1 MRILSVRILTNK
13 ESSIKQQVG
22 IPAKLSNDHIHGSP
36 VSLLRNRAVLC
47 LEAGRWPGGWQLG
60 GRRPPGAGAR
70 RRNVASD

>member
-1 MRILSVRILTNK
+1 M
-13 ESSIKQQVG
+13 
-22 IPAKLSNDHIHGSP
+22 PAKLSNDHIHGSP